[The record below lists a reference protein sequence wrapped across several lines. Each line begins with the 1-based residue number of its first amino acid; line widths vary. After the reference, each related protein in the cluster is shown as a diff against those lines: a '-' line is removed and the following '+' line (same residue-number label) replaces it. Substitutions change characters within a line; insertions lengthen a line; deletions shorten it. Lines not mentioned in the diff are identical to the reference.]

1 MWLVKLPGSLLLSR
15 PRYSLDRAPGI
26 SLVGEIVKARP
37 WPPNLGFSGTI
48 AKAKEVEK
56 EKALPSVEFL
66 NWIGFE

>member
-1 MWLVKLPGSLLLSR
+1 M
-15 PRYSLDRAPGI
+15 
-26 SLVGEIVKARP
+26 GEIVKARP
-37 WPPNLGFSGTI
+37 WPPSLAYLGTI